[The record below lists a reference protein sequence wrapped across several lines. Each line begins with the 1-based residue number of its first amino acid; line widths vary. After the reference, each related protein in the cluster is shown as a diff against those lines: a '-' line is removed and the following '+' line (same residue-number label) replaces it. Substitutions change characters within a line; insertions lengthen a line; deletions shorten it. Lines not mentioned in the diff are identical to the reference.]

1 MPTRSFEL
9 RAGVAVL
16 GVVLGATAGCRR
28 TGAEQS
34 DGASGSPPAASAE
47 PGRAP
52 EPPPSVVAVD
62 WLPASVTHW
71 RADIETAAAVHG
83 LPADLVAIVVLVES
97 GGDPAARSSS
107 GARGLMQILPP
118 TGRHIAG
125 VRALADHADRRLV
138 EPRYNL
144 DLGAWYLARQRT
156 DFVAADADKTV
167 ELVAAAYNGGPGR
180 LARHLRGEG
189 TLSAET
195 ERYIGWV
202 GGMWRERRA
211 PRSVTY
217 AAWWDAG
224 GSRLVT
230 RAARALDEPVAPPP

>member
-1 MPTRSFEL
+1 MPTRSCQL
-9 RAGVAVL
+9 RVRVAVL
-16 GVVLGATAGCRR
+16 GAVIGASAACRR
-28 TGAEQS
+28 TGAEES
-34 DGASGSPPAASAE
+34 DGAPCSPPVASAA
-47 PGRAP
+47 PGLAP
-52 EPPPSVVAVD
+52 ESPTSVVAVD

-71 RADIETAAAVHG
+71 RADIETAAVVHG

-97 GGDPAARSSS
+97 GGDPAARSPS

-125 VRALADHADRRLV
+125 VRALADHEDRRLV

-144 DLGAWYLARQRT
+144 DLGAWYLARQRA
-156 DFVAADADKTV
+156 DFAADDPGKTV

-195 ERYIGWV
+195 DRYVGWV